1 MPGEPVFLDTSGWI
15 TLLNA
20 SDPRHAHAWEV
31 WRGIV
36 SGARPVVLTDLVVA
50 ETGNG
55 LARTRLR
62 AKFVA
67 AVDLIRESRTTE
79 LVHTDPDRLRD
90 ALALYA
96 ACADKAWGLVD
107 CVSFRLMEQRGIG
120 DAFTTDR
127 HFEQAGFRCLLPT
140 A

>member
-1 MPGEPVFLDTSGWI
+1 MPGAPVFLDTSGWI

-20 SDPRHAHAWEV
+20 SDPQHAHAWEV

-36 SGARPVVLTDLVVA
+36 TGARPVVLTDLVVA

-62 AKFVA
+62 AEFVA
-67 AVDLIRESRTTE
+67 AVELIRESRTAE
-79 LVHTDPDRLRD
+79 LVHTDSDRLRD

-96 ACADKAWGLVD
+96 ARADKAWGLVD
-107 CVSFRLMEQRGIG
+107 CVSFRLMEQRGIE

>member
-15 TLLNA
+15 TLLNT
-20 SDPRHAHAWEV
+20 SDPQHAHAWEV

-36 SGARPVVLTDLVVA
+36 TGARTVLLTDLVVA
-50 ETGNG
+50 ESGNG

-62 AKFVA
+62 AKFVV
-67 AVDLIRESRTTE
+67 AVELIHESRTTE
-79 LVHTDPDRLRD
+79 LVHTDPDRLRE

-96 ACADKAWGLVD
+96 ARQDKARGLVD
-107 CVSFRLMEQRGIG
+107 CVSFRLMEQRGIS

>member
-1 MPGEPVFLDTSGWI
+1 MPGEAVFLDTSGWI

-20 SDPRHAHAWEV
+20 SDPLHAQAWDV
-31 WRGIV
+31 WRGV
-36 SGARPVVLTDLVVA
+36 VTGARPVVLTDLVVA

-62 AKFVA
+62 AHFVA
-67 AVDLIRESRTTE
+67 AVELIYESRTTE
-79 LVHTDPDRLRD
+79 LIHTGSDELRD
-90 ALALYA
+90 ALSLYVA
-96 ACADKAWGLVD
+96 RPHKAWGLVD
-107 CVSFRLMEQRGIG
+107 CVSFRLTEQRGIP